1 MRASPGPQNG
11 NTLPGPLLVAVHGW
25 MLSGRLWDPLRP
37 HLAPPWS
44 LWCPDLPGFGEC
56 PRPRD
61 LQPNLA
67 SYGRW
72 LAAAAQRQA
81 RGRSIVLMG
90 HSLGGSVALHAAPLL
105 GSQLAA
111 LVQIGS
117 GGGVFQP
124 RPFARL
130 RRGGA
135 AFLQLRPRWLV
146 GPWTAE
152 SPWRGPLMAETRAA
166 RGLLATSTHRGAVRQ
181 LPMLTAALTVPSL
194 WIVGERDR
202 VMEPRYVRHLASFA
216 PDHRLELI
224 SKGGHLPMCEQPEVL
239 AALLMDWFEAIGL
252 TPDPGV
258 EPLGLAGAARGA

>member
-1 MRASPGPQNG
+1 MRASPGPQG
-11 NTLPGPLLVAVHGW
+11 AQASHPPLVVAVHGW

-37 HLAPPWS
+37 CLVSPWS

-56 PRPRD
+56 PRPRE

-72 LAAAAQRQA
+72 LAAAAQDQA
-81 RGRSIVLMG
+81 QGRSIVLMG
-90 HSLGGSVALHAAPLL
+90 HSLGGSVALHAASLL

-111 LVQIGS
+111 MVQIGS
-117 GGGVFQP
+117 GGGVYQP

-135 AFLQLRPRWLV
+135 AFLQLRPRWL
-146 GPWTAE
+146 GPWAAE

-216 PDHRLELI
+216 PNHRVELLAR
-224 SKGGHLPMCEQPEVL
+224 GGHLPMCEQPQLL
-239 AALLMDWFEAIGL
+239 AELLMGWFDGIGL
-252 TPDPGV
+252 DPKPALD
-258 EPLGLAGAARGA
+258 PLDGAGAVGGT

>member
-1 MRASPGPQNG
+1 MRASTGSHGANAPDA
-11 NTLPGPLLVAVHGW
+11 PLVVAVHGW

-37 HLAPPWS
+37 CLSPPWS
-44 LWCPDLPGFGEC
+44 LWCPDLPGFGDC
-56 PRPRD
+56 PRPRQ
-61 LQPNLA
+61 LQPSLA

-72 LAAAAQRQA
+72 LAAAARRQA
-81 RGRSIVLMG
+81 QGRSIVLMG

-111 LVQIGS
+111 MVQIGS
-117 GGGVFQP
+117 GGGVYQP

-135 AFLQLRPRWLV
+135 VLLQLRPSWL
-146 GPWTAE
+146 GPWAAE

-166 RGLLATSTHRGAVRQ
+166 RGLLATSTRREAVRQ
-181 LPMLTAALTVPSL
+181 LPMLTASLTVPSL

-216 PDHRLELI
+216 PDHQLELI
-224 SKGGHLPMCEQPEVL
+224 AKGGHLPMCQQPELLADVL
-239 AALLMDWFEAIGL
+239 LGWFAAIGL
-252 TPDPGV
+252 NAGPGV
-258 EPLGLAGAARGA
+258 EPLALAGAARGA

>member
-1 MRASPGPQNG
+1 MRASPGPQEAIA
-11 NTLPGPLLVAVHGW
+11 PPAPLVVAVHGW
-25 MLSGRLWDPLRP
+25 MLSGRLWEPLRP
-37 HLAPPWS
+37 YLDPPWS

-56 PRPRD
+56 PRPTD
-61 LQPNLA
+61 LQPSLA

-72 LAAAAQRQA
+72 LAAAAQGQA
-81 RGRSIVLMG
+81 RGRPIVLMG

-105 GSQLAA
+105 GLQLAA
-111 LVQIGS
+111 MVQIGS
-117 GGGVFQP
+117 GGGVYQP

-135 AFLQLRPRWLV
+135 ALLQLRPRWL
-146 GPWTAE
+146 GPWVAE

-166 RGLLATSTHRGAVRQ
+166 RGLLATSTRRGAVQQ

-224 SKGGHLPMCEQPEVL
+224 AKGGHLPMCERPEVL
-239 AALLMDWFEAIGL
+239 AELLLGWFAAIGL
-252 TPDPGV
+252 SPEPGG
-258 EPLGLAGAARGA
+258 EPLGWADTGRRT